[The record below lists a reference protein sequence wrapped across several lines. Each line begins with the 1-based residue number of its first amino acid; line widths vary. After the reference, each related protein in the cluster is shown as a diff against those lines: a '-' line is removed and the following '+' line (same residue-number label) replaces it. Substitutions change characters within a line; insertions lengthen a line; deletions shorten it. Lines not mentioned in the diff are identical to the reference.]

1 MNDQIT
7 ETYRNEIR
15 TYFKGLKRGATG
27 PEKDAFA
34 TAAGVGY
41 STFNRFIANAEG
53 SQVKARSTERII
65 AYWGLVRQQK
75 LGLPETETEVVETSK
90 QVKVGWTF
98 DPPIRMETVKHIEPR
113 TDTCVG
119 VIEKGPT
126 QEPEVIETPEQFK
139 EKFQSP
145 ALPPDDYPVPTLAA
159 NHINQ
164 HGGFV
169 AQTDYSGAEIRTHA
183 KLQQEAQERPNEIDN
198 WFHREPESVTAI
210 TAFQLPE
217 GDRLE
222 QTLAPTDANGTPLL
236 NADQANRFVELA
248 LDDKMFI
255 PKPPPLPAIMEK
267 TRWFGFNQVRLH
279 TEKEEVW
286 FRAKD
291 VTDLLEIKN
300 HNDALGRLEDFER
313 RLLWDSTAQ
322 GDRQVLFV
330 NTSGLM
336 ALVFSS
342 RKPEAKRMRVW
353 VTNEVLP
360 SIFKYGRYQ
369 LPGKSPVELDGDV
382 MIRSLVKT
390 LEGGQQKMAIK
401 QESILR
407 QQQELEARIDDVR
420 EMVEEDRKQRAL
432 AARNIASLDKPSL
445 APLNPRQLIIQR
457 MRRFLVAAFGANPTP
472 SQAKW
477 TWHMLDD
484 EVYLRLKIDL
494 KKRAKNA
501 KISRLDLCDHL
512 EITDKVLEIAKHI
525 WSEERAAQ
533 LSASE

>member
-15 TYFKGLKRGATG
+15 TYFNGLQRGTTG

-65 AYWGLVRQQK
+65 AHWGAVRHQK
-75 LGLPETETEVVETSK
+75 LGLPKTEKKYCK
-90 QVKVGWTF
+90 QVFSPPAQEPTIET
-98 DPPIRMETVKHIEPR
+98 PPINTA
-113 TDTCVG
+113 VG
-119 VIEKGPT
+119 VIEKGPA

-145 ALPPDDYPVPTLAA
+145 TLPPDDYPVSTLTA

-169 AQTDYSGAEIRTHA
+169 AQTNYSGAEIRTHA
-183 KLQQEAQERPNEIDN
+183 KLQQEAQER
-198 WFHREPESVTAI
+198 
-210 TAFQLPE
+210 
-217 GDRLE
+217 
-222 QTLAPTDANGTPLL
+222 TPLQTIDVSPQMAEDIARRDAFSL
-236 NADQANRFVELA
+236 
-248 LDDKMFI
+248 

-267 TRWFGFNQVRLH
+267 IRWFGFNQVRLYI
-279 TEKEEVW
+279 EKEEVW

-313 RLLWDSTAQ
+313 RLLWASTAQ

-369 LPGKSPVELDGDV
+369 LPGKSPLELDGDV
-382 MIRSLVKT
+382 MVRSLVKT
-390 LEGGQQKMAIK
+390 LQGSQQQMSIK
-401 QESILR
+401 QESIMR
-407 QQQELEARIDDVR
+407 QQQELDARIHDVR
-420 EMVEEDRKQRAL
+420 EMVEEDRKQKAA
-432 AARNIASLDKPSL
+432 AARNLMSLDKPSL

-472 SQAKW
+472 AQAKW
-477 TWHMLDD
+477 VWHMLDD

-501 KISRLDLCDHL
+501 KKSRLDLCDHL

-533 LSASE
+533 LAAD